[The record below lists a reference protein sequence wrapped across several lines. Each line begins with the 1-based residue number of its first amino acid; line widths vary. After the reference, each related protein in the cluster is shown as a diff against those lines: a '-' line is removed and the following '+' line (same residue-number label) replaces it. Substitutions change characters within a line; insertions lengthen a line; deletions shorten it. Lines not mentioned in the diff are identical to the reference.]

1 MFRKKLLDGMDAL
14 YRKECEGSQ
23 DYDMVLRLTERA
35 EKIVHIPKI
44 LYYWRVH
51 SESVAMDLSVKAY
64 AVDAAKRAIA
74 DQLCRLREAGE
85 VMCNLPYQTIYRIKI
100 QY

>member
-1 MFRKKLLDGMDAL
+1 MNEL

-23 DYDMVLRLTERA
+23 DYDMVLRLTEKA

-51 SESVAMDLSVKAY
+51 AGSVSQDLSVKQY
-64 AVDAAKRAIA
+64 AVDSAIK
-74 DQLCRLREAGE
+74 QLQD
-85 VMCNLPYQTIYRIKI
+85 N
-100 QY
+100 